1 MSGHSKWSQIKRQ
14 KGVADAK
21 RGQLFTKLG
30 RELVVSARAGGGDP
44 DGNARL
50 RMAIARAREANM
62 PMDTIERAIK
72 RGAGAAD
79 GPALEEIA
87 YEGYGPGGVA
97 LLVEAMT
104 DNRNRTVAEV
114 RNVLTRGG
122 GSLGES
128 GCVAWLFDN
137 RGVIVVHGDAD
148 TLESTALEAI
158 DAGAE
163 DFAISDDTLEIYST
177 PSDLESVRA
186 ALIERGVDVES
197 ADLAMIPKSTIAL
210 EPKEAISTLRMMER
224 LEDLDDVQRV
234 YSNIE
239 MSDAVLTEFEA
250 SASSTH

>member
-79 GPALEEIA
+79 GPALEEIT

-163 DFAISDDTLEIYST
+163 DFAITDDTLEIYST
-177 PSDLESVRA
+177 PSDLEAVRA
-186 ALIERGVDVES
+186 ALIERGMDIES

-239 MSDAVLTEFEA
+239 MSDALLTEFEA

>member
-14 KGVADAK
+14 KGVTDSK

-44 DGNARL
+44 EGNARL
-50 RMAIARAREANM
+50 RMAVQRAREANM

-79 GPALEEIA
+79 GPALEEIT

-97 LLVEAMT
+97 LLLEAMT
-104 DNRNRTVAEV
+104 DNRNRTVAEI
-114 RNVLTRGG
+114 RNVLSRGG

-128 GCVAWLFDN
+128 GCVVWLFDN
-137 RGVIVVHGDAD
+137 RGVVTIHGEAS
-148 TLESTALEAI
+148 TLESIALDAI

-163 DFAISDDTLEIYST
+163 DFSVSDDVLEIYT
-177 PSDLESVRA
+177 APGELESVREA
-186 ALIERGVDVES
+186 ITNSGASIES
-197 ADLAMIPKSTIAL
+197 ADIAMVPKTTIPL
-210 EPKEAISTLRMMER
+210 ESKEAVSALRLMEK

-234 YSNIE
+234 YSNVD
-239 MSDAVLTEFEA
+239 MSDELLAEFE
-250 SASSTH
+250 SSTSSAR

>member
-14 KGVADAK
+14 KGAADAK

-30 RELVVSARAGGGDP
+30 REIVVSARAGGADP

-50 RMAIARAREANM
+50 RMAVARAREANM

-72 RGAGAAD
+72 RGAGAQD
-79 GPALEEIA
+79 GPALEEIT

-97 LLVEAMT
+97 LLLEAMT

-114 RNVLTRGG
+114 RNVLNRGG

-137 RGVIVVHGDAD
+137 RGVITVTGKPDD
-148 TLESTALEAI
+148 LEAVALEAI

-163 DFAISDDTLEIYST
+163 DFSLAEDTLEIYT
-177 PSDLESVRA
+177 QPSDLEAVRA
-186 ALIERGVDVES
+186 ALDGRGLSVES
-197 ADLAMIPKSTIAL
+197 AEVSMVPKSTIAL
-210 EPKEAISTLRMMER
+210 ESKEALSTLRLMER

-239 MSDAVLTEFEA
+239 MSDALLAEFEA
-250 SASSTH
+250 SASSAR

>member
-62 PMDTIERAIK
+62 PMDTIERAVK

-79 GPALEEIA
+79 GPALEEIT

-137 RGVIVVHGDAD
+137 RGVIVAHGDAE

-163 DFAISDDTLEIYST
+163 DFAISDDALEIYST
-177 PSDLESVRA
+177 PSDLEAVRA
-186 ALIERGVDVES
+186 ALIERGIDVES

-210 EPKEAISTLRMMER
+210 EPKEAISTLRIMER

-239 MSDAVLTEFEA
+239 MSDALLTEFEA
-250 SASSTH
+250 SASSTR

>member
-14 KGVADAK
+14 KGAADAK

-30 RELVVSARAGGGDP
+30 REIVVSARAGGPDP

-62 PMDTIERAIK
+62 PMDTIDRAIK

-79 GPALEEIA
+79 GPALEEIT

-97 LLVEAMT
+97 LLLEAMT

-114 RNVLTRGG
+114 RNVLNRGG

-128 GCVAWLFDN
+128 GCVSWLFDN
-137 RGVIVVHGDAD
+137 RGVIVVRGDSE
-148 TLESTALEAI
+148 TLESLALESI

-163 DFAISDDTLEIYST
+163 DFSISDDTLEIYSA
-177 PSDLESVRA
+177 PSDLENVRS
-186 ALIERGVDVES
+186 ALAERSMEIES
-197 ADLAMIPKSTIAL
+197 ADVAMIPKSTIAL
-210 EPKEAISTLRMMER
+210 DTKDAISTLRLMER

-239 MSDAVLTEFEA
+239 MSDALLSEFEA

>member
-14 KGVADAK
+14 KGAADAK

-30 RELVVSARAGGGDP
+30 REIVVSARAGGADP

-62 PMDTIERAIK
+62 PMDTIDRAIK

-79 GPALEEIA
+79 GPALEEIT

-97 LLVEAMT
+97 LLLEAMT

-114 RNVLTRGG
+114 RNVLNRGG

-128 GCVAWLFDN
+128 GCVSWLFDN
-137 RGVIVVHGDAD
+137 RGVIVVRGDAE
-148 TLESTALEAI
+148 TLESLALESI

-163 DFAISDDTLEIYST
+163 DFSISDDALEIYSA
-177 PSDLESVRA
+177 PSDLENVRA
-186 ALIERGVDVES
+186 ALSEQRVEIES
-197 ADLAMIPKSTIAL
+197 ADVAMIPKSTIAL
-210 EPKEAISTLRMMER
+210 DTKEAMSTLRLMER

-239 MSDAVLTEFEA
+239 MSDALLSEFEA
-250 SASSTH
+250 SASSAH

>member
-79 GPALEEIA
+79 GPALEEIT

-148 TLESTALEAI
+148 RLESTALEAI

-163 DFAISDDTLEIYST
+163 DFAITDDTLEIYST
-177 PSDLESVRA
+177 PSDLEVVRA
-186 ALIERGVDVES
+186 ALIERGMDIES

-239 MSDAVLTEFEA
+239 MSDALLTEFEA

>member
-79 GPALEEIA
+79 GPALEEIT
-87 YEGYGPGGVA
+87 YEGYAPGGVA

-137 RGVIVVHGDAD
+137 RGVIVAHGDAE

-177 PSDLESVRA
+177 PSDLEAVRA
-186 ALIERGVDVES
+186 ALIERGIDVES

-210 EPKEAISTLRMMER
+210 EPKEAISTLR
-224 LEDLDDVQRV
+224 
-234 YSNIE
+234 
-239 MSDAVLTEFEA
+239 
-250 SASSTH
+250 

>member
-1 MSGHSKWSQIKRQ
+1 MLRFLSRRCRLTTGSIQRNLMSGHSKWSQIKRQ

-30 RELVVSARAGGGDP
+30 REIVVSARAGGPDP

-50 RMAIARAREANM
+50 RMAVARAREPNM
-62 PMDTIERAIK
+62 PLDTIDRAIR

-79 GPALEEIA
+79 GPALEEIV

-114 RNVLTRGG
+114 RNALNRGG

-128 GCVAWLFDN
+128 GCVSWLFDN
-137 RGVIVVHGDAD
+137 HGVIVVHGDAE
-148 TLESTALEAI
+148 TLETIALESI

-163 DFAISDDTLEIYST
+163 DFAITDDTLEIYSN
-177 PSDLESVRA
+177 PSGLDEVRSSLEQ
-186 ALIERGVDVES
+186 RGIKIDS
-197 ADLAMIPKSTIAL
+197 ADLAMIPKST
-210 EPKEAISTLRMMER
+210 
-224 LEDLDDVQRV
+224 
-234 YSNIE
+234 
-239 MSDAVLTEFEA
+239 
-250 SASSTH
+250 